1 MNITT
6 YNVNSVRK
14 RLERVLEWVDERQPD
29 VLCLQEIKCVD
40 EEFPR
45 KPFLDRGYQIES
57 YGQKTYNGVA
67 LLSRLPMSAV
77 QRDLPWAGD
86 SQARGIAAQVGGL
99 WVVNLY
105 VPNGGELSSE
115 KYPYKLEWL
124 TKLEAWLR
132 PLVGQPLVVCGDF
145 NIAPADADCYD
156 AEKWKDQVLC
166 TDAERSRFQAL
177 LSLGLSDG
185 FRRLRPSQRQFT
197 WWDYRGNQFGSNQGL
212 RIDHHLI
219 SEALWPRVLDIS
231 VDEEARGR
239 TEASD
244 HAAVTL
250 HLQDVATGE
259 GRLPSPPSPAKQ
271 VGLFG

>member
-1 MNITT
+1 
-6 YNVNSVRK
+6 
-14 RLERVLEWVDERQPD
+14 
-29 VLCLQEIKCVD
+29 
-40 EEFPR
+40 
-45 KPFLDRGYQIES
+45 
-57 YGQKTYNGVA
+57 
-67 LLSRLPMSAV
+67 
-77 QRDLPWAGD
+77 
-86 SQARGIAAQVGGL
+86 
-99 WVVNLY
+99 
-105 VPNGGELSSE
+105 
-115 KYPYKLEWL
+115 
-124 TKLEAWLR
+124 
-132 PLVGQPLVVCGDF
+132 DF
-145 NIAPADADCYD
+145 NIAPADPDCYD
-156 AEKWKDQVLC
+156 AEKWKGQVLC

-250 HLQDVATGE
+250 HLQDVAAVE
-259 GRLPSPPSPAKQ
+259 GRLPSPPTPGKQ